1 MMHKVLVVE
10 DDPDFGLILRQQ
22 LASGGYVCRLANSV
36 AGALE
41 ESSQFMPDII
51 LLDIHF
57 AEYDA
62 SDFLQC
68 YQLKCLEQN
77 LPEATIIMMSAHA
90 EKDVVDYFFRNGA
103 SGFLQKPYSKKQLLD
118 KLRLCQ
124 PDTNTNAS
132 REILQLDVR

>member
-1 MMHKVLVVE
+1 MRKVLVVE

-22 LASGGYVCRLANSV
+22 LVSGGYVCSLANSV
-36 AGALE
+36 ARALD
-41 ESSQFMPDII
+41 ESDRFQPDII

-68 YQLKCLEQN
+68 YQLKCLEQS
-77 LPEATIIMMSAHA
+77 LPEATVIMMSAHA

-118 KLRLCQ
+118 KLRLC
-124 PDTNTNAS
+124 PPKINTKPS
-132 REILQLDVR
+132 RDILQLDAR